1 MDRYR
6 SVECIMKIFKN
17 IILNIFLI
25 FASVV
30 ILFVGTM
37 LVTGIKGYTVVSH
50 SMEPQF
56 SKGDVI
62 FTKKVP
68 FEKLKIGDVITFY
81 HGDDQEYTTHRI
93 IEIDSNEKNVL
104 TKGDKNNSVDPA
116 RVEAS
121 HIVGKFLFSVPFFG
135 YISPSLY
142 GIDLLA
148 VIAGI
153 AVALIL
159 IRVVVSTKK
168 LGAGVADEEK

>member
-1 MDRYR
+1 
-6 SVECIMKIFKN
+6 MKIFRN
-17 IILNIFLI
+17 IIINILLV
-25 FASVV
+25 FASLV

-37 LVTGIKGYTVVSH
+37 MVTGTKGYTVVSR

-62 FTKKVP
+62 FTKKVT

-81 HGDDQEYTTHRI
+81 HGDDKEYTTHRI
-93 IEIDSNEKNVL
+93 IEIDSNKKNVL
-104 TKGDKNNSVDPA
+104 TKGDKNNSVDPD

-121 HIVGKFLFSVPFFG
+121 HIVGKFLFAIPFFG

-142 GIDLLA
+142 GMDLLA
-148 VIAGI
+148 VVAGI

-159 IRVVVSTKK
+159 IRIVFSIKK
-168 LGAGVADEEK
+168 LKAGVTDEEK